1 MVDATGLGY
10 GGAHFLSQF
19 IDEGTS
25 VLGLSLIVWVI
36 IIAVVSIVAALAFL
50 SYRRHKR
57 KKLVSQLQKQK
68 QAMDRAGSDLFT
80 ERRADEIQESVRRPG
95 KPKTVVSEGAV
106 AYTEAG
112 EMLVFKSSAA
122 TTDKDAVKS
131 ALEGKD
137 GRGAL
142 LAPPTW
148 AASYKLERVIVL
160 HITGVAMFAVDSAGK
175 IINGRDL
182 ESGLLIILERLME
195 KAKWLGG
202 EMVTDVFNDRTVSL
216 TWGEDI
222 HMAAVVD
229 GEPDERLDRELRWAI
244 GNLIE
249 EFADEIWSWGDDI
262 DSSIPRTLTKRL
274 HDVFLLTADIAPG
287 DLASMSLG
295 GGLRVTS
302 TVSWR
307 HGLIEYSLGILNNGP
322 GPVHDIEL
330 LPILSK
336 DGMLDVITV
345 HGIDVDK
352 NMRFHIEQIEQG
364 HKAVASFVFRATK
377 PMDVR
382 VDCTV
387 VYRRGVASIQKLRV
401 PGRWIEL
408 DSIDLV
414 KGGPVEPERAF
425 ELAMQPAAFR
435 DRYALYIPPNMEG
448 EHMFNS
454 AIKILSEDFETVVE
468 LEDDDSSQLEAW
480 FYADIVGGGNVV
492 TSVTVVPKKGIIDLF
507 SSSTDAGVVPGV
519 MVLLR
524 NSMDRT
530 AGQHLPDV
538 LDPEIRSTVRKMGI
552 LLFQSWGFFED

>member
-1 MVDATGLGY
+1 MLDALGQGLWVDR
-10 GGAHFLSQF
+10 FPSQSAL
-19 IDEGTS
+19 EGTT
-25 VLGLSLIVWVI
+25 VLGLSLITFI
-36 IIAVVSIVAALAFL
+36 ILIALVAVVGVLVL
-50 SYRRHKR
+50 WVYRKR
-57 KKLVSQLQKQK
+57 KRARVISQLQKQK
-68 QAMDRAGSDLFT
+68 QAMDRASSDLFT
-80 ERRADEIQESVRRPG
+80 LRKADEIKESVRGPG

-122 TTDKDAVKS
+122 TTDADAVKS
-131 ALEGKD
+131 AVD
-137 GRGAL
+137 GRDPRGTL
-142 LAPPTW
+142 MAPPTW
-148 AASYKLERVIVL
+148 SASYKVEYVIVL
-160 HITGVAMFAVDSAGK
+160 HITGVAMFAVDSRGQ
-175 IINGRDL
+175 IINGREL
-182 ESGLLIILERLME
+182 ESGLLMVLERLME

-202 EMVTDVFNDRTVSL
+202 EMVTDVYQDRTVSL

-244 GNLIE
+244 GDLVE
-249 EFADEIWSWGDDI
+249 EFADEIWSWGDDM
-262 DSSIPRTLTKRL
+262 DSSIPRTLTKRI
-274 HDVFLLTADIAPG
+274 HDAFLLTVDVAPG
-287 DLASMSLG
+287 DLASMSTG
-295 GGLRVTS
+295 GGLRVTA

-322 GPVHDIEL
+322 GPVHEIEL
-330 LPILSK
+330 LPLLSK
-336 DGMLDVITV
+336 EGMVDVITV
-345 HGIDVDK
+345 FGIEVDK
-352 NMRFHIEQIEQG
+352 NMKFNIPQIEQG
-364 HKAVASFVFRATK
+364 HKAVATFVFRATK

-408 DSIDLV
+408 HSIDLV

-435 DRYALYIPPNMEG
+435 DRCALYIPPNMEA

-480 FYADIVGGGNVV
+480 FYADIVGEGNVV

-507 SSSTDAGVVPGV
+507 SSSTAAGVVPGV
-519 MVLLR
+519 MVMLR
-524 NSMDRT
+524 NSIDRT
-530 AGQHLPDV
+530 ARQHLPEV
-538 LDPEIRSTVRKMGI
+538 LDPEVRSTVPRMGV
-552 LLFQSWGFFED
+552 LLFQSWGFIDE